1 MKHLGLIK
9 KMAEVGKAET
19 GVNVVVQAGDRLV
32 FSRSRRFM
40 TVVVKACI
48 INLLYRHHG
57 VSCTEIARHLGIHH
71 STVIHHL
78 QAHSLRNGS
87 EEAYHDVYK
96 VMAADSQVDL
106 PFMLNIESALKT
118 IKNL

>member
-9 KMAEVGKAET
+9 KMAEIGKAET
-19 GVNVVVQAGDRLV
+19 GENVVLQSGDRLV
-32 FSRSRRFM
+32 FSRSRRYM
-40 TVVVKACI
+40 TVVVKACM

-57 VSCTEIARHLGIHH
+57 LSCIEIARHVGIHH

-78 QAHSLRNGS
+78 QAHSIRNGS
-87 EEAYHDVYK
+87 EEDYYDVYR
-96 VMAADSQVDL
+96 VMAAESQKDS
-106 PFMLNIESALKT
+106 PFMLNIESALST